1 MMKDKGENIMT
12 NKSLIVK
19 KKDSI
24 FDKIISFFKS
34 IFHKKVDSKEV
45 EPKEVENINEKDN
58 IENVA
63 KEENTNEIEKM
74 NKEKFFK
81 LYEDVKNEK
90 INVEDLSISEII
102 VINAMLKEEIDMKLK
117 KLQEKVQF

>member
-1 MMKDKGENIMT
+1 MT

-19 KKDSI
+19 KKNSI

-45 EPKEVENINEKDN
+45 ETKEVENINEKNN

>member
-1 MMKDKGENIMT
+1 MT

-24 FDKIISFFKS
+24 LDKIKRFFKS

>member
-1 MMKDKGENIMT
+1 
-12 NKSLIVK
+12 
-19 KKDSI
+19 
-24 FDKIISFFKS
+24 
-34 IFHKKVDSKEV
+34 
-45 EPKEVENINEKDN
+45 
-58 IENVA
+58 
-63 KEENTNEIEKM
+63 M

>member
-1 MMKDKGENIMT
+1 MT

>member
-1 MMKDKGENIMT
+1 MKDKGEDIMT

-19 KKDSI
+19 KKNSI

-45 EPKEVENINEKDN
+45 EPKEVENINEKNN

-63 KEENTNEIEKM
+63 KEENTNEIEKI

>member
-1 MMKDKGENIMT
+1 MKDKGENIMT

-19 KKDSI
+19 KKNSI

-45 EPKEVENINEKDN
+45 EPKEVENINEKNN

-63 KEENTNEIEKM
+63 KEENTNEIEKI

>member
-1 MMKDKGENIMT
+1 MKDKGENIMT

-19 KKDSI
+19 KKNSI

-34 IFHKKVDSKEV
+34 IFHKKVDSKKV
-45 EPKEVENINEKDN
+45 EPKEVENINEKNN

>member
-1 MMKDKGENIMT
+1 MKDKGENIMT

-19 KKDSI
+19 KKNSI

-45 EPKEVENINEKDN
+45 EPKEVENINEKNN

-90 INVEDLSISEII
+90 INIEDLSISEII